1 MVDLG
6 EGAVESKNIPP
17 CRGKVQTMVDELCRG
32 LQEGQLM
39 AAFQGLLA
47 LEPHVRNVAIGGI
60 PFIPN
65 LAEGQDPSNG
75 SYLMVISL
83 VW

>member
-1 MVDLG
+1 
-6 EGAVESKNIPP
+6 
-17 CRGKVQTMVDELCRG
+17 MVDELCRG

-47 LEPHVRNVAIGGI
+47 MEPHVRNVAVGGI

-65 LAEGQDPSNG
+65 LAEGK
-75 SYLMVISL
+75 YSL
-83 VW
+83 SIHFSLLDVLLVQRLLASAR

>member
-1 MVDLG
+1 M
-6 EGAVESKNIPP
+6 A
-17 CRGKVQTMVDELCRG
+17 CRGKVQSMVDELCRG

-47 LEPHVRNVAIGGI
+47 MEPHVRNVAIGGI

-65 LAEGQDPSNG
+65 LAEGQSSATTSKP
-75 SYLMVISL
+75 MRPI
-83 VW
+83 